1 MGCAGPLGDKT
12 VQIFGFQ
19 MVFLPSGPKVPI
31 FKAVVLV
38 LKPKIIWCM
47 NLNHESRGSA
57 YKLEEEGKLWCD
69 RTAVMRVMRDGEER
83 GLDVEKLP
91 TTPV

>member
-1 MGCAGPLGDKT
+1 M
-12 VQIFGFQ
+12 
-19 MVFLPSGPKVPI
+19 
-31 FKAVVLV
+31 

-47 NLNHESRGSA
+47 NLNHESRGTA
-57 YKLEEEGKLWCD
+57 HKLEEEGKLRCD
-69 RTAVMRVMRDGEER
+69 QMAVMRVIRDGEER